1 MSSRKPKRIVVRLGD
16 RHDQHHDHDHDHD
29 HGHDHEHQHEGGG
42 GRIVK
47 CVKLQRE
54 LPGLDESPM
63 PGELGKHIYESI
75 SKDAW
80 KLWTEHSK
88 MLINEYRLSLI
99 DPKARTFLKEQCEQ
113 FFFGEGSALPPDYVA
128 PPTKG

>member
-1 MSSRKPKRIVVRLGD
+1 MSSCGNGPRSG
-16 RHDQHHDHDHDHD
+16 HDHD
-29 HGHDHEHQHEGGG
+29 HGHAQAQPEGS

-47 CVKLQRE
+47 CVKLQRD
-54 LPGLDESPM
+54 LPGLDEPPM
-63 PGELGKHIYESI
+63 KGELGQRLYDGVSR
-75 SKDAW
+75 DAW

-99 DPKARTFLKEQCEQ
+99 DPKARTFLREQAEQ

-128 PPTKG
+128 PPSK

>member
-1 MSSRKPKRIVVRLGD
+1 MQSKSEEHDMSSCGTGPK
-16 RHDQHHDHDHDHD
+16 HD
-29 HGHDHEHQHEGGG
+29 HGSHDGHDHGQAEPGA
-42 GRIVK
+42 RIVK

-54 LPGLDESPM
+54 LPGLDAPPM
-63 PGELGKHIYESI
+63 PGELGQKLMASV
-75 SKDAW
+75 SRDGW

-113 FFFGEGSALPPDYVA
+113 FFFGEGSALPPDYQ
-128 PPTKG
+128 PPPSK